1 MAATRKTKKASHGK
15 KNKSITARSVKG
27 RILPPIDITSVD
39 DLAELDKRISI
50 GPITL
55 AFVYAD
61 WCGHCNRYKPNM
73 TELESLSNR
82 SVQTVRIRDDIF
94 PKSSINNTKLE
105 GYPSLLLIKPANK
118 SEGKPEAISFEHE
131 DGKVNSVIP
140 DHNNMQNMAS
150 IVKNAGTPAGLKII
164 DKANIVAINKNNG
177 SLIKNISKNNNKNNS
192 ANKKTEIVEI
202 EARNKNT
209 SSYIMNTP
217 VIPSSQTTMPFT
229 EVKMNTPVIPS
240 SQTTMPFTEVKI
252 NTPSVKADTPSVEVK
267 NSNSSIEQRNS
278 SAFISG
284 TEISN
289 KYDINM
295 NSESANSS
303 ERVDKENIVY
313 TPLSISPA
321 NPPDLKL
328 DRKTANILVAE
339 KDHVEDASTRLSQE
353 GQKGGLMKMLAHVAY
368 RYGPPAAF
376 LYMEHASKNKVTKK
390 RR

>member
-1 MAATRKTKKASHGK
+1 MAATRKTKKVSHSK

-39 DLAELDKRISI
+39 DLAELDKRINI

-55 AFVYAD
+55 AFVYAP
-61 WCGHCNRYKPNM
+61 WCGHCDKYKPNM

-118 SEGKPEAISFEHE
+118 SDGKPQAISFEHE
-131 DGKVNSVIP
+131 NGKVSSVIP

-164 DKANIVAINKNNG
+164 DKANIVAINKTNG
-177 SLIKNISKNNNKNNS
+177 SLVKNTTKNNS
-192 ANKKTEIVEI
+192 VNRRTAVVEV

-209 SSYIMNTP
+209 SSY
-217 VIPSSQTTMPFT
+217 V
-229 EVKMNTPVIPS
+229 MNTPVIPS

-267 NSNSSIEQRNS
+267 NSNSIIEQRNS

>member
-118 SEGKPEAISFEHE
+118 SDGKPEAISFEHE

-164 DKANIVAINKNNG
+164 DKANIVAVNKTNG
-177 SLIKNISKNNNKNNS
+177 SLVKNTTKNNS

-202 EARNKNT
+202 EEEVKNKNT
-209 SSYIMNTP
+209 SSYVMNTP
-217 VIPSSQTTMPFT
+217 AIPSSQTTMPFT
-229 EVKMNTPVIPS
+229 EDKMNTPLV
-240 SQTTMPFTEVKI
+240 EA
-252 NTPSVKADTPSVEVK
+252 NTPSVEVK
-267 NSNSSIEQRNS
+267 NNNSTIEQRNS

-339 KDHVEDASTRLSQE
+339 KAEVEDASTRLSQE

>member
-1 MAATRKTKKASHGK
+1 MASTRKTKKATHGK
-15 KNKSITARSVKG
+15 KTKSITARSVKG

-50 GPITL
+50 GPVTI

-73 TELESLSNR
+73 TELESLPNR

-94 PKSSINNTKLE
+94 PKSSINNAKIE
-105 GYPSLLLIKPANK
+105 GYPSLLLIKPPNK

-131 DGKVNSVIP
+131 DGKISNVIP

-164 DKANIVAINKNNG
+164 NKANIVAINKTNG
-177 SLIKNISKNNNKNNS
+177 SLVKNTTKENSVNKRT
-192 ANKKTEIVEI
+192 AVIEVEPKVNTPK
-202 EARNKNT
+202 NKNT
-209 SSYIMNTP
+209 SSF
-217 VIPSSQTTMPFT
+217 VIP
-229 EVKMNTPVIPS
+229 PS
-240 SQTTMPFTEVKI
+240 EITQVAET
-252 NTPSVKADTPSVEVK
+252 K
-267 NSNSSIEQRNS
+267 NSSE
-278 SAFISG
+278 FISG
-284 TEISN
+284 TETTN
-289 KYDINM
+289 KYNINMNTAM

-328 DRKTANILVAE
+328 DRKTANTLVAE
-339 KDHVEDASTRLSQE
+339 EEHVEDATTRLSQE
-353 GQKGGLMKMLAHVAY
+353 GQKGGLMKMLTHVAY
-368 RYGPPAAF
+368 HYGPPAAF
-376 LYMEHASKNKVTKK
+376 LYMNSSGKNKVTKK